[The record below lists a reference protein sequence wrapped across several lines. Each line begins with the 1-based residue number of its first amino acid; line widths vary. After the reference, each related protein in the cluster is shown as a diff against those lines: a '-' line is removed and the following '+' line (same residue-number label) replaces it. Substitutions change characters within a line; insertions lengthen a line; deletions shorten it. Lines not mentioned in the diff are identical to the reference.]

1 MVVQDYDSDFF
12 DRAPTFSDDDNSVDN
27 SVEARLV
34 PDVGAN
40 VIGVVDTYVH

>member
-12 DRAPTFSDDDNSVDN
+12 DRAPTFSDDDNSV
-27 SVEARLV
+27 EARLV

-40 VIGVVDTYVH
+40 VIGVVETYVH